1 MQTFDSNIFLGFGSF
16 LRKLPPIAFACI
28 DEAHCVSQWS
38 HNFRPSYLMICRVL
52 RESLGVKT
60 ILGLTATATRAT
72 KQSIIE
78 HLCIPDGESGVI
90 TDVPLPDNL
99 VLTVS
104 KDVERDYALLRLL
117 LSERFAECKSIIVYC
132 TRRDE
137 CERVASFLRTSLK
150 R

>member
-1 MQTFDSNIFLGFGSF
+1 
-16 LRKLPPIAFACI
+16 
-28 DEAHCVSQWS
+28 
-38 HNFRPSYLMICRVL
+38 MICRVL
-52 RESLGVKT
+52 RENLGVRT

-72 KQSIIE
+72 RESIIE
-78 HLCIPDGESGVI
+78 HLCILDGEKGIISD
-90 TDVPLPDNL
+90 TPLPDNL

-104 KDVERDYALLRLL
+104 KDVNKDYALLRMLT
-117 LSERFAECKSIIVYC
+117 SERFADCKSIIIYC

>member
-1 MQTFDSNIFLGFGSF
+1 
-16 LRKLPPIAFACI
+16 
-28 DEAHCVSQWS
+28 
-38 HNFRPSYLMICRVL
+38 MICRVL

-72 KQSIIE
+72 RESIIQ
-78 HLCIPDGESGVI
+78 HLSIPDGENGVI
-90 TDVPLPDNL
+90 SDIPLPDNL
-99 VLTVS
+99 VLSVS
-104 KDVERDYALLRLL
+104 KDAERDYALFRLL
-117 LSERFAECKSIIVYC
+117 MSERFVDCKSIIIYC